1 MVHVLTD
8 HYFPNTARGFRDVL
22 SFLNLYLSPT
32 DDPETLSVLNA
43 QLLSSIPIAYISVT
57 FKEEEQALVSFEA
70 VALVY
75 AKSIKSL
82 KYADVR
88 KSSRFPSHQEQY
100 WWKVIRID
108 ASSEEDQGVGLET
121 LNEREGI
128 ALRDRHDQLSFRN
141 RMS

>member
-1 MVHVLTD
+1 M
-8 HYFPNTARGFRDVL
+8 
-22 SFLNLYLSPT
+22 
-32 DDPETLSVLNA
+32 LNA

-57 FKEEEQALVSFEA
+57 FKEEEQTLVSFEA

-82 KYADVR
+82 RYADVR
-88 KSSRFPSHQEQY
+88 KSSRFPSHQEQH

-128 ALRDRHDQLSFRN
+128 ALRVRHDQLSFRN
-141 RMS
+141 RMT